1 MTPEQI
7 AALEAATKMPVW
19 GWATLGVALLA
30 AFLVVLDKTGY
41 YLKRKRTAHFTNGET
56 VKKDDLVDAFEM
68 AIKRIERNGNT
79 KIVPG
84 RGDVC
89 QAHGERIAVVETH
102 CSNAANQLA
111 EINRKLD
118 NVISQ

>member
-1 MTPEQI
+1 MTPDQI

-19 GWATLGVALLA
+19 GWVIMGVTLIVV
-30 AFLVVLDKTGY
+30 FLVGVDKAGY

-56 VKKDDLVDAFEM
+56 VKKDDLVDAFES
-68 AIKRIERNGNT
+68 AIRKYERNGGE

-89 QAHGERIAVVETH
+89 QAHGERIAAVEIH
-102 CSNAANQLA
+102 CATAAQSLRD
-111 EINRKLD
+111 INRKLD
-118 NVISQ
+118 SIISR